1 MKNARAKNIIQ
12 QVSIWGMGWLI
23 VLLILG
29 NGGELDKRFWVRALL
44 MIIGSSIVVFINLRW
59 LLPKL
64 YFRNMRGR
72 YLLSSAILLAIIV
85 WCVHS
90 DLLPW
95 NSQEWQGINRP
106 KAELNLKKKN
116 YSNNTDFI
124 WLLRNLP
131 PLFISLLGSSL
142 VSVSR
147 FAREK
152 EKEAISLERA
162 KLETEIKFLKS
173 QINPH
178 FLFNSLNNI
187 YALTIIQ
194 SDSASEQLLKL
205 SDILRYMLYDSNEER
220 VPLQRELVYL
230 KNYLSLAQLKDSR
243 GMDVRFDVEGENS
256 SMMIAPL
263 LFIPIVENAF
273 KHSQIEDLKNGYIHI
288 ILKVLSDQL
297 IFEIK
302 NSKAQRE
309 YKKDELGG
317 IGLSNVKQRLSL
329 LYPGKHHLEIKESM
343 KDFKVYLRIDCS

>member
-1 MKNARAKNIIQ
+1 MKNDSAKNIIQ
-12 QVSIWGMGWLI
+12 QISIWGVGWLI
-23 VLLILG
+23 ILLILS
-29 NGGELDKRFWVRALL
+29 NGGELDNRFWARALL

-64 YFRNMRGR
+64 YFQDRRGL
-72 YLLSSAILLAIIV
+72 YLLSSALLLVIIV
-85 WCVHS
+85 WSVHS

-95 NSQEWQGINRP
+95 NNQEWQGINRP
-106 KAELNLKKKN
+106 EAEPDLKQRN
-116 YSNNTDFI
+116 YSNNTDYI

-152 EKEAISLERA
+152 EKEATSLDRA

-194 SDSASEQLLKL
+194 SDVASEQLLKL

-220 VPLQRELVYL
+220 VPFQRELVYL
-230 KNYLSLAQLKDSR
+230 KNYLSLAQLKDSS

-256 SMMIAPL
+256 SIMIAPL
-263 LFIPIVENAF
+263 LFIPFVENAF
-273 KHSQIEDLKNGYIHI
+273 KHSQIEDLANGYIYI
-288 ILKVLSDQL
+288 TIKALYKKLV
-297 IFEIK
+297 FEIE
-302 NSKAQRE
+302 NSKPQRE
-309 YKKDELGG
+309 YRKDESGG
-317 IGLSNVKQRLSL
+317 IGLNNVKQRLSL
-329 LYPGKHHLEIKESM
+329 LYPDKYHFEIKDS
-343 KDFKVYLRIDCS
+343 KFDFKVHLRIDCS